1 MLLSGARPAF
11 IYSPKVEGMEFR
23 LARGGKNRL
32 DARKMVRHRYPPY
45 LRGQLALLIAER
57 LSIIS
62 LIIFSSQFY
71 FVTVDRTGNIKMRK
85 KEGSVIHTI
94 KSDSDLAKLSVL
106 VANVDP
112 GTGCRLWNDLPAT
125 VRAIDGRD
133 LFEAEV
139 RRLLLV

>member
-112 GTGCRLWNDLPAT
+112 GNS
-125 VRAIDGRD
+125 VK
-133 LFEAEV
+133 
-139 RRLLLV
+139 